1 MDFLGH
7 RVNSQG
13 ICPLPD
19 KVQVIQNFPQPQ
31 SQGQLREFLGL
42 INFYHRFIPHC
53 AQLLQPLQQ
62 FLVIT
67 KNSKSELQWTEQ
79 TTESFAAVKQALVQ
93 ATLLVH
99 PKPDTSTSIMCDA
112 SDNAV
117 GAVLQQWI
125 SDKWYPI
132 AFFSKKLQPAETKYS
147 TYDRELLVMYVSCY
161 QTFSSLCR
169 RLPFY
174 ITTDHKSLTF
184 ALSTKSSQ
192 LSPRQTCHFDYIAQF
207 TTDIRYTKGSDNP
220 VADALSHIEVNAL
233 HSNLVIDLKQ
243 IAAAQE
249 ALKLKAMPLPTSDGT
264 ILCDIST
271 GIPRPYV
278 PKQFHRDV
286 FDSLHQLS
294 HPSIQATQHL
304 VVTRYVWPGINAD
317 VRRWAKICLHCQKS
331 KIQRH
336 TVAPPGTSMT
346 PNSRFDNIHI
356 DIVGPLLPSKG
367 YTYLLTCIDRF
378 TRWPEAIP
386 IISATAESVSQAFVS
401 GWISCFGI
409 PSIITTDRGRQF
421 ESMLWNHLMQL
432 LGCKRIRTTSY
443 HPISNGII
451 KRFHRQVKASLKSYL
466 DSINWTDILPI
477 ILLGIRTTLQDNVLC
492 MIAELVYGTTLRL
505 PGEFFN
511 TSYANS
517 AVPDPVC
524 YVIKLK
530 TAMQQLKAVPPRQH
544 SNKEFVSKDLMT
556 CTHVFVRRDAVR
568 KSLQRPYDGLYK
580 VLKTAEKHSL

>member
-99 PKPDTSTSIMCDA
+99 PKPDTSTSIICDA

-169 RLPFY
+169 RSPFY

-249 ALKLKAMPLPTSDGT
+249 AESDPDLVQFQTTTSSLKLKAMPLPTSDGT

-271 GIPRPYV
+271 GIPHPYV

-317 VRRWAKICLHCQKS
+317 VRRW
-331 KIQRH
+331 
-336 TVAPPGTSMT
+336 
-346 PNSRFDNIHI
+346 
-356 DIVGPLLPSKG
+356 G

-421 ESMLWNHLMQL
+421 EVMLWNHLMQH

-466 DSINWTDILPI
+466 DSTNWTDILPI
-477 ILLGIRTTLQDNVLC
+477 ILLGIRTTLQDNLLC

-524 YVIKLK
+524 YVTKLK
-530 TAMQQLKAVPPRQH
+530 TAMQQLKAIPPRQH